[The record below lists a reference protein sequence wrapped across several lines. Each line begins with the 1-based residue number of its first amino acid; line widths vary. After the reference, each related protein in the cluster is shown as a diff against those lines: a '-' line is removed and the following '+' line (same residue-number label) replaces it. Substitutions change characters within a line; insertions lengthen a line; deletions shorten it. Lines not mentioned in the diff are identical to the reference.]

1 MFPGTLAGQ
10 AFQALIVTNGE
21 KERILN
27 NNPFVSMCQINSLT
41 NRLKISTGLTRLF
54 VHNTTLAGLTS
65 STLGLKLQYINIVFD
80 AIVKGDMKVD

>member
-27 NNPFVSMCQINSLT
+27 NNPFVSMC
-41 NRLKISTGLTRLF
+41 
-54 VHNTTLAGLTS
+54 
-65 STLGLKLQYINIVFD
+65 
-80 AIVKGDMKVD
+80 